1 MLRHHFLPAAAAGGI
16 GNRSR
21 AAGCLCP
28 PASPEPFRNAAPELM
43 IETGGC
49 RIYVGSSVKEQT
61 LRTVLK
67 VLGDA

>member
-1 MLRHHFLPAAAAGGI
+1 
-16 GNRSR
+16 
-21 AAGCLCP
+21 
-28 PASPEPFRNAAPELM
+28 M